1 MSDGEALRRV
11 RAGEREAF
19 RVLVERYQGR
29 AYRLAL
35 RMLRS
40 EEAARDAV
48 QEAFVKAYR
57 ALPRFQ
63 GRSRF
68 YTWFYRLVVNQCLD
82 ARRRDRSDRH
92 VPFEEAGVPHG
103 EGPAAAAPELH
114 GRPQG
119 PAADAM
125 RKELRERI
133 AAAVEALPE
142 SSRETFLLREV
153 DGLSYAEIARAQAI
167 PKGTVMS
174 RLHYARRQLR
184 EALLAAGVE
193 APADGPDG
201 ARETGG
207 RAPEERS

>member
-1 MSDGEALRRV
+1 M
-11 RAGEREAF
+11 RAGERDAY

-68 YTWFYRLVVNQCLD
+68 YTWLYRMVVNQCLD
-82 ARRRDRSDRH
+82 ARRRERSDRH
-92 VPFEEAGVPHG
+92 VPFEEAGGPHG
-103 EGPAAAAPELH
+103 EGPEAPSPEVH

-119 PAADAM
+119 PAAGAM

-142 SSRETFLLREV
+142 SARETFLLREV
-153 DGLSYAEIARAQAI
+153 DGLSYAEIARSQGI

-174 RLHYARRQLR
+174 RLHNARQRLR
-184 EALLAAGVE
+184 ETLLAAGVE
-193 APADGPDG
+193 APG
-201 ARETGG
+201 AAAG
-207 RAPEERS
+207 APESGRGPEEEA